1 MQVLHL
7 ASEQSMRS
15 APPSRR
21 WLSRDA
27 VIVLHSDFLI
37 ARWLPQVAKLTDEE
51 RQNFIGLLE
60 ALGAGDGRRAA
71 GHVLEF
77 SKTQTCHG
85 DAAEGQ
91 LPC

>member
-1 MQVLHL
+1 
-7 ASEQSMRS
+7 
-15 APPSRR
+15 
-21 WLSRDA
+21 
-27 VIVLHSDFLI
+27 
-37 ARWLPQVAKLTDEE
+37 VAKLTDEE

-91 LPC
+91 SPC